1 MKITEIEEDAF
12 DVITAEPTTEVVPK
26 KEFDGTDKDYQETL
40 ASLDDEYGSKDCS
53 FGDVEDI
60 GKTIISTLKPMN
72 INELRKEIESMHVEI
87 FDNPTTFQLLDA
99 MSKVQEYKSRVS
111 EILNNVE
118 HEYLI
123 RKRVNDMLFDAN
135 QAVSKQSSADKR
147 RGEATIRYPMLL
159 LQFEN
164 INSFR
169 TEVNNIMNNMRS
181 IGDTVSRQASIISMQ
196 ITLGE
201 YRKKLPKELADGAEG
216 VINKD
221 YKTGVSE
228 VPWSQV

>member
-1 MKITEIEEDAF
+1 
-12 DVITAEPTTEVVPK
+12 
-26 KEFDGTDKDYQETL
+26 
-40 ASLDDEYGSKDCS
+40 
-53 FGDVEDI
+53 
-60 GKTIISTLKPMN
+60 
-72 INELRKEIESMHVEI
+72 
-87 FDNPTTFQLLDA
+87 
-99 MSKVQEYKSRVS
+99 
-111 EILNNVE
+111 
-118 HEYLI
+118 
-123 RKRVNDMLFDAN
+123 
-135 QAVSKQSSADKR
+135 
-147 RGEATIRYPMLL
+147 MLL

-169 TEVNNIMNNMRS
+169 TEVTNVMNNMRS

-201 YRKKLPKELADGAEG
+201 YRKKLPKELADGADG